1 MILTCCKRHRTGLR
15 LGACGETLT
24 RHDAGFLALN
34 ARGLLA
40 DGHDPAFE
48 DHAAILDAVLVLAE
62 QLAELLRA
70 VEKMDSA
77 FVDADHYPAPVAAC
91 VATARGR

>member
-1 MILTCCKRHRTGLR
+1 MTLTCCKRHRTGLR

-24 RHDAGFLALN
+24 RQDAGFLALG

-48 DHAAILDAVLVLAE
+48 DRAAILDAVLVLAE
-62 QLAELLRA
+62 QLGELLRA
-70 VEKMDSA
+70 VERMDSA
-77 FVDADHYPAPVAAC
+77 FVDADHYPAAVRLVVDA
-91 VATARGR
+91 ARGK